1 MLKSLSLATLLAVLL
16 FVAAGCSDDDK
27 NRSGGPTTPPLDTR
41 PSTPDELVDVFCAAF
56 AGRDLAAYSDLL
68 SADYR
73 WIPTGGGDP
82 WPYDDEVAVAEAMF
96 GGLEGL
102 NGYVISGITLLQFE
116 PQGVWTTVLEDNPA
130 FGDHPGSMVRSFL
143 VDIQFAIAGRDL
155 ILRVQGSVV
164 LCAVLELDGD
174 TSFYRVLGLV
184 DLTIGDRAASWP
196 SAMELH
202 PSVMNATKATE
213 NISWTG
219 VKTFFL

>member
-1 MLKSLSLATLLAVLL
+1 MLLAVLL
-16 FVAAGCSDDDK
+16 FVAAGCSDDDDK
-27 NRSGGPTTPPLDTR
+27 ARRDGPTTPPLENR
-41 PSTPDELVDVFCAAF
+41 PGTPDELVDAFRAAY

-73 WIPTGGGDP
+73 WIPSGDGDN

-96 GGLEGL
+96 TGLEGQ
-102 NGYVISGITLLQFE
+102 NGYAISGITLLQFE

-164 LCAVLELDGD
+164 
-174 TSFYRVLGLV
+174 
-184 DLTIGDRAASWP
+184 
-196 SAMELH
+196 
-202 PSVMNATKATE
+202 
-213 NISWTG
+213 
-219 VKTFFL
+219 